1 MAPCA
6 DRAEWGSTDSAEYG
20 HAVASSKRRPDK
32 SKRYRE
38 NKARREARAAR
49 SAHAGEATAIS
60 RGEREPVA
68 PKPKAT
74 ATSGAKGKRPKRE
87 SPWKIPGQ
95 RAVVL
100 AFLFTLVSAA
110 TLLLA
115 PIQVERDIPASV
127 GEDGTVTV
135 DDPEFVDEEFSEDD
149 VSDDGTVAV
158 FVDGKLAEEE
168 SAGVVGMV
176 LITPIVITGAAV
188 WFTKRPQRST
198 AWTFAMIALA
208 GYIFFLAGPYGIIT
222 LPSLVALSVG
232 NFQSRRVDNKARMEE
247 IKAQRAARADDED
260 EVIDVEAVEET
271 DVDDDEIEDTDV
283 EAVEHVEDEDAGR

>member
-1 MAPCA
+1 M
-6 DRAEWGSTDSAEYG
+6 AEYG
-20 HAVASSKRRPDK
+20 HVVASSKRRPDK

-38 NKARREARAAR
+38 NKARREARSAR
-49 SAHAGEATAIS
+49 SAHAGEATAIA

-68 PKPKAT
+68 PASKAT
-74 ATSGAKGKRPKRE
+74 AATGTAKGTRRRRE

-115 PIQVERDIPASV
+115 PIQVERDIPAIV

-135 DDPEFVDEEFSEDD
+135 DDPEFADEEFTEDD
-149 VSDDGTVAV
+149 VSDEGTVAV

-168 SAGVVGMV
+168 GAGTVGMI
-176 LITPIVITGAAV
+176 LLTPIVITGAAV
-188 WFTKRPQRST
+188 WFTKRPQRSM
-198 AWTFAMIALA
+198 AWTFAMVALA

-232 NFQSRRVDNKARMEE
+232 NFQSRRVENKARMEE
-247 IKAQRAARADDED
+247 IKAQRAARAETGDKEA
-260 EVIDVEAVEET
+260 IDVEAVE
-271 DVDDDEIEDTDV
+271 DQGDEPVDV
-283 EAVEHVEDEDAGR
+283 EPGDVAGTDR